1 MRVLLVNDRAPG
13 PGSGVEMHVARVARA
28 LEEAG
33 DTVEVFGGEVQHDG
47 IAKVLDVWDPAARR
61 KVAERARRFQPD
73 VVHHHNVVR
82 ELSVS
87 VLGVPASAAQV
98 LTVHDYRLVQ
108 AHEGSEGSQG
118 SSISYPMLWAKS
130 AKGVLDRAVVRRRVD
145 VVIAVSQAL
154 GRRLDAARFPRVTTV
169 ENFADAERCWTP
181 PDGHDLLFAGRL
193 SEEKGLDVLI
203 DAFAEVVDAGAPGC
217 LRIAGT
223 GPVEASLRSLAARVA
238 PDRVV
243 FEGLVSEERV
253 RQLMR
258 ASRAVCAVSTR
269 LTEGAPLVAIEA
281 LLVGRP
287 VVATDSPAFRN
298 LLERRERRLGLIV
311 APGDRA
317 ALVTALARVLTDD
330 AYVRATGRLAYDVA
344 AELHTPAHAV
354 AELHRVYERAIEVH
368 R

>member
-28 LEEAG
+28 LEDAG
-33 DTVEVFGGEVQHDG
+33 DTVDVFGGEVTHEG
-47 IAKVLDVWDPAARR
+47 IGKALDLWDPAARR
-61 KVAERARRFQPD
+61 KLADRARHFRPD
-73 VVHHHNVVR
+73 VVHHHNVIR

-87 VLGVPASAAQV
+87 VLGVPPTVAQV

-118 SSISYPMLWAKS
+118 TSISYPMLWAKS

-145 VVIAVSQAL
+145 GVVAVSRAL
-154 GRRLDAARFPRVTTV
+154 GDRLEAARLPRVTTV
-169 ENFADAERCWTP
+169 ENFADPEPSWTP
-181 PDGHDLLFAGRL
+181 PGGTDLLFAGRL

-203 DAFAEVVDAGAPGC
+203 EAFADVVASGTPGQLRLAGSGPAEDA
-217 LRIAGT
+217 LRA
-223 GPVEASLRSLAARVA
+223 LAARVA
-238 PDRVV
+238 PGRVV
-243 FEGLVSEERV
+243 FEGLVSEQRV
-253 RQLMR
+253 RELMR

-287 VVATDSPAFRN
+287 VVATDSPAFRD
-298 LLERRERRLGLIV
+298 LLERREGRLGLIV
-311 APGDRA
+311 APGDRSALAA
-317 ALVTALARVLTDD
+317 ALTRVLSDD
-330 AYVRATGRLAYDVA
+330 DYVAETGRLAHEVA
-344 AELHTPAHAV
+344 ARVHTPEHAV
-354 AELHRVYERAIEVH
+354 ADLHRVYERAIELH